1 MIFLNGLYF
10 FAQILRLILLSVKI
24 IFFFPLLLY
33 CLLYM
38 YYLMGGFFRLENHQA
53 QSVWRIP
60 CSVVTLLRITFISC
74 HVLVQQKSPPRRQTP
89 DLSLSK
95 HCIIKTSVNL
105 HDQNSLNQVENLVM
119 CNFWTLME
127 QCFTFQKML
136 RPGILPEKKQY
147 MSLPHLQIK
156 FFFIQYLMNLKNIL
170 ETAQEIIDCVKKK
183 NNIQK

>member
-1 MIFLNGLYF
+1 MNQMIFLNGLYF
-10 FAQILRLILLSVKI
+10 LAYISRLILLSVKI
-24 IFFFPLLLY
+24 IFFFFHFCSIVLY
-33 CLLYM
+33 ICTIWW
-38 YYLMGGFFRLENHQA
+38 GFFFRLENHQA
-53 QSVWRIP
+53 QWVWRMP

-105 HDQNSLNQVENLVM
+105 HDQNSLNQVENLSM

-136 RPGILPEKKQY
+136 LPGILPEKK
-147 MSLPHLQIK
+147 
-156 FFFIQYLMNLKNIL
+156 
-170 ETAQEIIDCVKKK
+170 
-183 NNIQK
+183 

>member
-1 MIFLNGLYF
+1 MNQMIFLNGLYF

-24 IFFFPLLLY
+24 IFFFSTFALLSSIYVLFD
-33 CLLYM
+33 
-38 YYLMGGFFRLENHQA
+38 GVFFFRLENHQA
-53 QSVWRIP
+53 QWVWRMP

-105 HDQNSLNQVENLVM
+105 HDQNSLNEVENLAM

-136 RPGILPEKKQY
+136 RPGILPEKK
-147 MSLPHLQIK
+147 
-156 FFFIQYLMNLKNIL
+156 
-170 ETAQEIIDCVKKK
+170 
-183 NNIQK
+183 

>member
-1 MIFLNGLYF
+1 MVWF
-10 FAQILRLILLSVKI
+10 
-24 IFFFPLLLY
+24 
-33 CLLYM
+33 
-38 YYLMGGFFRLENHQA
+38 FFRLENHQA
-53 QSVWRIP
+53 QWVWRKP

-95 HCIIKTSVNL
+95 HGIIKTSVSL

-136 RPGILPEKKQY
+136 RLGILPEKKVVHE
-147 MSLPHLQIK
+147 SSSFTNQIIFHSIFNEFK
-156 FFFIQYLMNLKNIL
+156 KYLGDRTRNHRLHEK
-170 ETAQEIIDCVKKK
+170 ER
-183 NNIQK
+183 

>member
-1 MIFLNGLYF
+1 MNQMIFLNGLYF
-10 FAQILRLILLSVKI
+10 LAHICRLILLSVKI
-24 IFFFPLLLY
+24 IFFFHFCSIVFY
-33 CLLYM
+33 ICTIWWFF
-38 YYLMGGFFRLENHQA
+38 FFRLENHQA

-74 HVLVQQKSPPRRQTP
+74 HVLVQQHSPPRWQTP

-136 RPGILPEKKQY
+136 RPGILPEKK
-147 MSLPHLQIK
+147 
-156 FFFIQYLMNLKNIL
+156 
-170 ETAQEIIDCVKKK
+170 
-183 NNIQK
+183 

>member
-1 MIFLNGLYF
+1 M
-10 FAQILRLILLSVKI
+10 QVRS
-24 IFFFPLLLY
+24 LLLIY
-33 CLLYM
+33 CVWHPYIRGSLIWHILNLM
-38 YYLMGGFFRLENHQA
+38 QIVYYEFVLFLVVLICNMSYFVLFDGVFFFRLENHQA
-53 QSVWRIP
+53 QSVWRIT

-127 QCFTFQKML
+127 QCFTFPKML
-136 RPGILPEKKQY
+136 RPGILPEKK
-147 MSLPHLQIK
+147 
-156 FFFIQYLMNLKNIL
+156 
-170 ETAQEIIDCVKKK
+170 
-183 NNIQK
+183 

>member
-24 IFFFPLLLY
+24 IFFFSTFALLSSIYVLFD
-33 CLLYM
+33 
-38 YYLMGGFFRLENHQA
+38 GGFFFRLENHQA
-53 QSVWRIP
+53 QSVWRMP

-136 RPGILPEKKQY
+136 YFLKK
-147 MSLPHLQIK
+147 SS
-156 FFFIQYLMNLKNIL
+156 
-170 ETAQEIIDCVKKK
+170 T
-183 NNIQK
+183 

>member
-1 MIFLNGLYF
+1 MNQMIFLNGLYF
-10 FAQILRLILLSVKI
+10 FAQILRLII
-24 IFFFPLLLY
+24 IFFSLLLY
-33 CLLYM
+33 CPLYM
-38 YYLMGGFFRLENHQA
+38 YYLMGFFFRLENHQA
-53 QSVWRIP
+53 QWVWRMP

-105 HDQNSLNQVENLVM
+105 HDQNSLNEVENLAM

-136 RPGILPEKKQY
+136 RPGILPEKK
-147 MSLPHLQIK
+147 
-156 FFFIQYLMNLKNIL
+156 
-170 ETAQEIIDCVKKK
+170 
-183 NNIQK
+183 

>member
-1 MIFLNGLYF
+1 MNQMIFLNGLYF

-24 IFFFPLLLY
+24 IIFFPLLLY
-33 CLLYM
+33 CPLYM
-38 YYLMGGFFRLENHQA
+38 YYLMVWFFFRLENHQA
-53 QSVWRIP
+53 QWVWRMP

-105 HDQNSLNQVENLVM
+105 HDQNSLNQEENLVM

-136 RPGILPEKKQY
+136 RPGILPEKK
-147 MSLPHLQIK
+147 
-156 FFFIQYLMNLKNIL
+156 
-170 ETAQEIIDCVKKK
+170 
-183 NNIQK
+183 

>member
-1 MIFLNGLYF
+1 MNQMIFLNGLYF

-24 IFFFPLLLY
+24 FFFFSTFALLSSIYVLFDVFF
-33 CLLYM
+33 
-38 YYLMGGFFRLENHQA
+38 FFRQENHQA

-105 HDQNSLNQVENLVM
+105 HDQNSLNQVENLAM

-136 RPGILPEKKQY
+136 RPGILPEKK
-147 MSLPHLQIK
+147 
-156 FFFIQYLMNLKNIL
+156 
-170 ETAQEIIDCVKKK
+170 
-183 NNIQK
+183 